1 MKTKSVSFKE
11 SSTNES
17 MLFDCLIPDTHYDT
31 SLLLLSYGFEIK
43 DLERCFAFANGFS
56 YSGIYWE
63 LDIGND
69 KIPSKVVFVS
79 ENELYL
85 PLVKNNKTNLP
96 AFPIPAWIIKDTI
109 YFDIEEVKS
118 VYLKIDP
125 DNPIILKFKQL

>member
-1 MKTKSVSFKE
+1 
-11 SSTNES
+11 

-31 SLLLLSYGFEIK
+31 ALLLLSYGFETK
-43 DLERCFAFANGFS
+43 DIERCIAFAGGFS
-56 YSGIYWE
+56 YSGVYWD

-79 ENELYL
+79 ENEYHL
-85 PLVKNNKTNLP
+85 PLIKNNKTNLP

-118 VYLKIDP
+118 VYQKIDP
-125 DNPIILKFKQL
+125 DTPVILKFKKP

>member
-11 SSTNES
+11 SSTGET

-31 SLLLLSYGFEIK
+31 ALLLLSYGFETK
-43 DLERCFAFANGFS
+43 DIERCIMHAGGFN
-56 YSGIYWE
+56 YSGVYWN

-69 KIPSKVVFVS
+69 KIPSRVVFVS
-79 ENELYL
+79 ENELHL
-85 PLVKNNKTNLP
+85 PAIKNNKTNLP
-96 AFPIPAWIIKDTI
+96 AFPIPAWIINNTI

-125 DNPIILKFKQL
+125 DTPIILKFPQP

>member
-11 SSTNES
+11 SSTGES
-17 MLFDCLIPDTHYDT
+17 MFFDCLIPDTHYDT
-31 SLLLLSYGFEIK
+31 ALLLLSYGFEIK
-43 DLERCFAFANGFS
+43 DIERCIMHSGSFN
-56 YSGIYWE
+56 YSGVYWD

-69 KIPSKVVFVS
+69 KIPSRVVFVS

-85 PLVKNNKTNLP
+85 PGIKNNKTNLP
-96 AFPIPAWIIKDTI
+96 AFPIPAWIINNTI

-125 DNPIILKFKQL
+125 DTPVILKFPQP